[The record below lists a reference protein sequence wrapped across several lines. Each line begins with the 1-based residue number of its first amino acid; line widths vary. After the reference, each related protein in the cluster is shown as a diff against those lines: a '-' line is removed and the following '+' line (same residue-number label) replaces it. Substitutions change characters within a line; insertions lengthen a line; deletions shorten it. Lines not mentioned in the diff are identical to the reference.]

1 MKNLFI
7 ILNIL
12 MFLGFTGCEREIDKS
27 SPTRSLPD
35 GNPTPTDLEI
45 LMHSESFTL
54 SWSVSTPSDVVRY
67 RIYVATDEP
76 VNFVLHDSTSLTSIS
91 IDDLSF
97 NRTYFIKVAAIL
109 QSGLEGN
116 RSEYILARPG
126 LTTFLINQG
135 AEYTSSRQVTLNFTA
150 NGMVTHILISE
161 DPTLSDAILEPWTSS
176 KSFTLSERDGL
187 KTIYAEYTYA
197 EASTSGEILTAQI
210 TYDTQAEISSV
221 SFQPTG
227 TTFNEGDTITFE
239 LNAEPDGTAWV
250 SFTGE
255 SRVDLFDDGLDG
267 DSTADDGI
275 YTFRY
280 VVPQSPTAVN
290 SPITGHFTD
299 GAGNSAATLNS
310 DNNLNIN

>member
-12 MFLGFTGCEREIDKS
+12 VIVFIFGCEREIDNN
-27 SPTRSLPD
+27 SPNYSLPD

-45 LMHSESFTL
+45 LMHSASITL
-54 SWSVSTPSDVVRY
+54 SWTVSTPSEVVRY

-76 VNFVLHDSTSLTSIS
+76 ITYVVHDSTSQTSIT
-91 IDDLSF
+91 IDDLSN
-97 NRTYFIKVAAIL
+97 NRNYFIKVAAIL

-116 RSEYILARPG
+116 RSEYILVRPG

-135 AEYTSSRQVTLNFTA
+135 DEYTSSRQVSLSFTA
-150 NGMVTHILISE
+150 NGMVTHMLVSE
-161 DPTLSDAILEPWTSS
+161 DPTLSDAILEQWSSS

-187 KTIYAEYTYA
+187 KTVYAEFKYA
-197 EASTSGEILTAQI
+197 ESSTSGELLTAQI
-210 TYDTQAEISSV
+210 TYDTQAEINSV

-227 TTFNEGDTITFE
+227 TTFNEGDTITFAMD
-239 LNAEPDGTAWV
+239 AEPDGTAWI

-255 SRVDLFDDGLDG
+255 ARVDLFDDGLDG
-267 DSTADDGI
+267 DSTADDGV

-280 VVPQSPTAVN
+280 VVPQNPTSVN

-299 GAGNSAATLNS
+299 GAGNTAPTLNS

>member
-12 MFLGFTGCEREIDKS
+12 LILIVSGCEREIDNN
-27 SPTRSLPD
+27 SPTYSLPD
-35 GNPTPTDLEI
+35 GNPTPSDLEI
-45 LMHSESFTL
+45 LMHSESLTL
-54 SWSVSTPSDVVRY
+54 SWTVSAPSEVVRY

-76 VNFVLHDSTSLTSIS
+76 VTYVLHDSTANTSII
-91 IDDLSF
+91 IDDLSN
-97 NRTYFIKVAAIL
+97 NRNYFLKVAAIL

-135 AEYTSSRQVTLNFTA
+135 DEYTDTRQVTLNFTA
-150 NGMVTHILISE
+150 NGLVTHMLVSE
-161 DPTLSDAILEPWTSS
+161 DPTLSDAILEQWTST
-176 KSFTLSERDGL
+176 KSFTLSDRDGL
-187 KTIYAEYTYA
+187 KTIYAEFRYA
-197 EASTSGEILTAQI
+197 EASTSGDILTAQI
-210 TYDTQAEISSV
+210 TYDTQADISSV

-227 TTFNEGDTITFE
+227 TTFSEGETITFALE
-239 LNAEPDGTAWV
+239 AEPDGTAWV

-267 DSTADDGI
+267 DTTADDGI

-280 VVPQSPTAVN
+280 VVPQNPTTVN

-299 GAGNSAATLNS
+299 GAGNTALTLNS